1 MRGRSGLH
9 GFHCKMDTGQEK
21 VDEAAEVDIDRGG
34 QGECIMRD
42 KTGQRRKIMAR
53 VMEAKKRKTE
63 EERKTIWMRKKRNVN
78 KNNRGRDG

>member
-1 MRGRSGLH
+1 M
-9 GFHCKMDTGQEK
+9 M
-21 VDEAAEVDIDRGG
+21 
-34 QGECIMRD
+34 IMRD

-53 VMEAKKRKTE
+53 VMEAKKKKKRKTE